1 VLAVAITASSDL
13 ELSSDLKTAIIHL
26 PFRSNL
32 PASDEARYR
41 AQAKVARERA
51 SMLRD
56 EAAASWL
63 KIAADYDELAEGAA
77 AAAKL
82 GERKQGRG
90 P

>member
-1 VLAVAITASSDL
+1 M
-13 ELSSDLKTAIIHL
+13 
-26 PFRSNL
+26 
-32 PASDEARYR
+32 SDEAGYR
-41 AQAKVARERA
+41 AQAKVAREQA
-51 SMLRD
+51 SKLRD

-63 KIAADYDELAEGAA
+63 KIAPDYDELAEEAA